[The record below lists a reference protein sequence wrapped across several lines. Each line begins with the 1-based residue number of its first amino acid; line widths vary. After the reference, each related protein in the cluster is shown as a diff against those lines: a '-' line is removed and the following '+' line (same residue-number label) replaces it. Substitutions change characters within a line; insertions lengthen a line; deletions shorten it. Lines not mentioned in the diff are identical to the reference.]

1 MWIVLPT
8 YEEAHS
14 VATVIGGLR
23 ATLGSD
29 ARILVVDDASP
40 DGTGELAERLGAT
53 VLHRARRHGL
63 GPALQAGFAHALGE
77 GADVVV
83 QMDADGSHDPAALPA
98 LLAALDAGAG
108 LAVGSRYV
116 AGGAIVQWAPW
127 RRGLSRA
134 GCAYAR
140 GVLRAPVRD
149 LTSGFKAWRAP
160 ALAASRFP
168 AVRGRGYAF
177 QVELTYRAL
186 LAGVPVTEVPITF
199 TERRAGASKLSGA
212 IALEAA
218 WRVPALRLQSRRV
231 LADLTGR

>member
-8 YEEAHS
+8 YEEARS

-23 ATLGSD
+23 TALGSD

-53 VLHRARRHGL
+53 VLHRARRRGL
-63 GPALQAGFAHALGE
+63 GPALQAGFAFALGE

-108 LAVGSRYV
+108 LAVGSRYA
-116 AGGAIVQWAPW
+116 AGGAIAHWPPW
-127 RRGLSRA
+127 RRALSRA

-140 GVLRAPVRD
+140 RVLRVPVRD
-149 LTSGFKAWRAP
+149 LTSGMKAWRTP
-160 ALAASRFP
+160 ALAATRFP
-168 AVRGRGYAF
+168 EVRGRGYAF

-218 WRVPALRLQSRRV
+218 WRVPVLRLQSRRV
-231 LADLTGR
+231 IADLTRT